1 MNRRNNIIVTVATLL
16 VGLLANPC
24 AAIAQHAYSSPE
36 AAAEAFT
43 DALATSDEIAM
54 GKVLGNDW
62 RRFVPTEGIGR
73 DDVNRFLS
81 AWAHSH
87 RIVRGGD
94 DRALLAVGN
103 EDWTLPIPLI
113 KSGEGWRFDPRGGVD
128 EMRTRR
134 IGRNELHAMQS
145 ALAYYDAQKEY
156 ARLDRDSDSVL
167 QYAQK
172 FVSTPGKHDGL
183 YWTVNEGEAQS
194 PLGPLFASTEAKTGQ
209 GYHGYRYKI
218 LKGQGGAAPG
228 GAYSYLIK
236 GRMVS
241 GFGLVAWPV
250 RYGDTGVMSFL
261 LSHDGQLYQKD
272 LGPNSAAIA
281 GAMTRFDPDASW
293 KKVDDAI

>member
-1 MNRRNNIIVTVATLL
+1 MNRLNMNLVAVGILVLGVLIIPNSAL
-16 VGLLANPC
+16 
-24 AAIAQHAYSSPE
+24 AQHAYAS
-36 AAAEAFT
+36 ADDAAEAFT
-43 DALATSDEIAM
+43 DALATSDEVAM
-54 GKVLGNDW
+54 RKVLGNDW

-81 AWAHSH
+81 AWAQSH
-87 RIVRGGD
+87 RVVSSGS
-94 DRALLAVGN
+94 DRALLAVGDQ
-103 EDWTLPIPLI
+103 DWTLPIPLV
-113 KSGEGWRFDPRGGVD
+113 KSGEGWRFDPPGGAD

-145 ALAYYDAQKEY
+145 ALAYYDAQKDY
-156 ARLDRDSDSVL
+156 ARIDRDSDGIL

-183 YWTVNEGEAQS
+183 YWTVKEGEAQS
-194 PLGPLFASTEAKTGQ
+194 PLGPLFASTEVKTGQ

-218 LKGQGGAAPG
+218 LKGQGTSAPG

-241 GFGLVAWPV
+241 GFALVAWPV
-250 RYGDTGVMSFL
+250 KYGDTGVMSFL

-281 GAMTRFDPDASW
+281 GAMTSFNPDASW
-293 KKVDDAI
+293 KKVDDKI